1 MFLTGTIRKGL
12 LQLICYDEP
21 CESCMLERY
30 DCMNIP
36 SFVLVCVV
44 GENRTTLLEKY
55 WTMPKKVRND
65 ENIHAAFVYL
75 SGVKME

>member
-1 MFLTGTIRKGL
+1 MTNTTRKGL

-21 CESCMLERY
+21 CESCMLDRY
-30 DCMNIP
+30 DCQNVP
-36 SFVLVCVV
+36 SFVLVVIV
-44 GENRTTLLEKY
+44 GENRTMLLEKY
-55 WTMPKKVRND
+55 RSMPDRVKKQ